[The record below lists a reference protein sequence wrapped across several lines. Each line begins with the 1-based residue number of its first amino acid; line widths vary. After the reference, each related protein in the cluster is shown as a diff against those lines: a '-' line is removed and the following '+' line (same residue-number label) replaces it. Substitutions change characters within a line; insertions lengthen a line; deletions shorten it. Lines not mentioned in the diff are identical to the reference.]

1 MISRT
6 TGNEFLDANRANWDE
21 RVESHLVAYDASSFA
36 QNPHEITSVVVDDLA
51 LLEGSLPG
59 GSVVGLRMMHLQC
72 HIGLDTLSWAR
83 LGATVTGVDFS
94 SASVDAARM
103 LADASSIPARFI
115 ESSIDDVAEVVTEQ
129 FDVVYTSIGVLPWLP
144 RLDAWAQAVF
154 SLLEPGGVF
163 FVRDAHPM
171 VYAIDYDRTDEL
183 VVTQPYFETGDA
195 IRYDEGTTYADDAV
209 RLENSTTYEWPH
221 SLSEIVQSLLDA
233 GLQLEAF
240 REHRTIPWAALPS
253 LVKDADAARYRLPNA
268 PERLPLTFSLIAR
281 RPLA

>member
-1 MISRT
+1 MTSQT
-6 TGNEFLDANRANWDE
+6 TDNDFLDANRANWDE

-115 ESSIDDVAEVVTEQ
+115 ESSIDDVAEVVTEK

-144 RLDAWAQAVF
+144 RLDTWAQAIF
-154 SLLEPGGVF
+154 GLLEPGGVF

-221 SLSEIVQSLLDA
+221 SLSEIIQSLLDA
-233 GLQLEAF
+233 GLQLESF
-240 REHRTIPWAALPS
+240 REHTTIPWAALPS
-253 LVKDADAARYRLPNA
+253 LVKDADAARYRLLNA

-281 RPLA
+281 RPRA